1 MNYQYLKCKK
11 IELVSKTDIEDI
23 DFDNSVTLSRIKEK
37 NFSQIVMETLMKKQ
51 LEDQPIPEV
60 WDSNDVINLCDR
72 VQEIFK
78 KEPNILQR
86 INNINN

>member
-1 MNYQYLKCKK
+1 
-11 IELVSKTDIEDI
+11 
-23 DFDNSVTLSRIKEK
+23 
-37 NFSQIVMETLMKKQ
+37 MKKQ

-78 KEPNILQR
+78 QEPNILQR
-86 INNINN
+86 INNINNQNFIFKKKILFLNSLSPNQSIWRYPWTIQRIDKNSQFHWKSLQ